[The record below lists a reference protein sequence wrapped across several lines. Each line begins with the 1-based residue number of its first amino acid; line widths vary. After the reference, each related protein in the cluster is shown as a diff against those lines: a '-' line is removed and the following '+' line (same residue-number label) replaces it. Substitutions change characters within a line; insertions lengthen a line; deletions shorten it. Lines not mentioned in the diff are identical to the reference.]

1 MEKLLVGVESGFWY
15 NPENP
20 DESMRFIKECGFE
33 AVDFSFNALYRQSFD
48 TEKLTS
54 FYDQSIEELFEYFR
68 PLKEAAEKHGIRF
81 PQTHGIY
88 PVFWDDDEAVTNYN
102 IGITNKL
109 IALCEFLGCEA
120 LVVHPATQ
128 PELHKEAELENNLN
142 VYRQW
147 IPAAKKHGV
156 KVCLEN
162 LFFYYDMD
170 IYEGTCSNVKEA
182 CWYIDT
188 LNAEA
193 GEDVFGF
200 CLDVGH
206 AVVTGANL
214 YQYIM
219 ELGKRLTVLHIQ
231 DNDGNCDSHMMPYT
245 QMDKRGKRLRID
257 WEKFTRGLREIGYEG
272 PLCFESAHGVQV
284 MPEEVHIEG
293 FRLMSAIGKYFRKR
307 ISESYWTQSPKNIYV
322 AAHRGWPDKYPE
334 NTMESFRAAEALGV
348 DQIEFDVRVTKDN
361 ELVIIHDAT
370 VDRTTNGSGLVCEK
384 TLAELKE
391 LDAGSHKC
399 EEFKGCKIPT
409 LIEFM
414 EFIKNNKE
422 ITLDVELKEYPTEGH
437 EEIAY
442 SVCDRV
448 LKIIDDY
455 GFTDRVV
462 LNTFSGKLHEY
473 IYKKYGKK
481 YRQHV
486 YYPQSN
492 LGECEL
498 DPYSYAYCCCMF
510 SEGEKVPM
518 ASKEEF
524 DEMLARGVQPWA
536 GAGVKTAE
544 DVAESIRC
552 GAYLITCNNPDEIL
566 KYLREQGCH
575 K

>member
-1 MEKLLVGVESGFWY
+1 M
-15 NPENP
+15 N
-20 DESMRFIKECGFE
+20 
-33 AVDFSFNALYRQSFD
+33 
-48 TEKLTS
+48 
-54 FYDQSIEELFEYFR
+54 
-68 PLKEAAEKHGIRF
+68 
-81 PQTHGIY
+81 
-88 PVFWDDDEAVTNYN
+88 
-102 IGITNKL
+102 
-109 IALCEFLGCEA
+109 
-120 LVVHPATQ
+120 
-128 PELHKEAELENNLN
+128 
-142 VYRQW
+142 
-147 IPAAKKHGV
+147 
-156 KVCLEN
+156 
-162 LFFYYDMD
+162 
-170 IYEGTCSNVKEA
+170 
-182 CWYIDT
+182 
-188 LNAEA
+188 
-193 GEDVFGF
+193 
-200 CLDVGH
+200 
-206 AVVTGANL
+206 
-214 YQYIM
+214 
-219 ELGKRLTVLHIQ
+219 
-231 DNDGNCDSHMMPYT
+231 
-245 QMDKRGKRLRID
+245 
-257 WEKFTRGLREIGYEG
+257 
-272 PLCFESAHGVQV
+272 
-284 MPEEVHIEG
+284 
-293 FRLMSAIGKYFRKR
+293 
-307 ISESYWTQSPKNIYV
+307 YWTQNPKNIYV

-524 DEMLARGVQPWA
+524 NKMLARGVQPWA